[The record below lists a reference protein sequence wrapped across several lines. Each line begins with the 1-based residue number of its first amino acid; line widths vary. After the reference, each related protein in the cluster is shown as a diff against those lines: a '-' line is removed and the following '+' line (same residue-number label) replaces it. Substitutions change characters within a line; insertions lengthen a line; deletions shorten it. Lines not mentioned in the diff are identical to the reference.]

1 MGCQSSKAVNRV
13 SPVLDSDAAL
23 TRSRYSTG
31 ESGKEYVTFVSHYK
45 MEAATDGECF
55 VYPRDSSFLK
65 IPPSRLLSFGIFV
78 ELLRFVVLPFL
89 TFPPL
94 PPYFISISLSLN
106 TARLLQMELEKIF
119 RRKVFLDSDDLK
131 DLSQLALHVT
141 KDSDCLLLVQSAGV
155 LTRPYCLLELYHAIE
170 ANVPIIGVNLR
181 GQFRYDFAEQESF
194 LLHLD
199 TALEEVNPGAGEVL
213 KEHGVDIKDVAF
225 KLSSRVPKIISIE
238 FNSCASRN
246 IITATFNDIAE
257 NVRRSLASDYTCPK
271 LHSKEDWLRDRESK
285 PWLVCRRRVGRRQC
299 HVR

>member
-94 PPYFISISLSLN
+94 PPYFISISLSL
-106 TARLLQMELEKIF
+106 
-119 RRKVFLDSDDLK
+119 S
-131 DLSQLALHVT
+131 LSTQ
-141 KDSDCLLLVQSAGV
+141 
-155 LTRPYCLLELYHAIE
+155 HAS
-170 ANVPIIGVNLR
+170 
-181 GQFRYDFAEQESF
+181 Y
-194 LLHLD
+194 
-199 TALEEVNPGAGEVL
+199 
-213 KEHGVDIKDVAF
+213 KW
-225 KLSSRVPKIISIE
+225 SSRKFSDARCSWTRTISK
-238 FNSCASRN
+238 
-246 IITATFNDIAE
+246 TF
-257 NVRRSLASDYTCPK
+257 RSWRCT
-271 LHSKEDWLRDRESK
+271 
-285 PWLVCRRRVGRRQC
+285 
-299 HVR
+299 